1 MSEKDFFAF
10 MSRMKYI
17 TRWGLMR
24 STKEENLS
32 EHTLEVAM
40 IAHALGVIRN
50 RRFGGEIDPDRLA
63 VYALY
68 HDASEILTGD
78 MPTPIKYMN
87 AELKNAYKKVER
99 DANRRL
105 LTMLPAFME
114 AEYEDI
120 LCFEE
125 KAEPIYHQLV
135 KAADKLS
142 ALIKC
147 MEEENMGN
155 QDFHKAKAAQLA
167 YLQGME
173 LPEVTYFLEHFIES
187 FALTIDEQNGK
198 EEKR

>member
-68 HDASEILTGD
+68 HDASEILTA
-78 MPTPIKYMN
+78 
-87 AELKNAYKKVER
+87 AETRSSTWSSL
-99 DANRRL
+99 
-105 LTMLPAFME
+105 F
-114 AEYEDI
+114 
-120 LCFEE
+120 
-125 KAEPIYHQLV
+125 
-135 KAADKLS
+135 
-142 ALIKC
+142 
-147 MEEENMGN
+147 
-155 QDFHKAKAAQLA
+155 
-167 YLQGME
+167 
-173 LPEVTYFLEHFIES
+173 
-187 FALTIDEQNGK
+187 
-198 EEKR
+198 